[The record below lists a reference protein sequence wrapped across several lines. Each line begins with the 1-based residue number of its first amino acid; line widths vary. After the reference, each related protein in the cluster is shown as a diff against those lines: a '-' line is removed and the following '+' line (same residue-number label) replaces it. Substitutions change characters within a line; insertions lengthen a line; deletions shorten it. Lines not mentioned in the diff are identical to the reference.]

1 MMRPIKGRRF
11 EMIYKQKVGPAS
23 TARILV
29 DMDTG
34 VQYLETV
41 SGYSGGLT
49 PLLDR
54 SGKPLLAPFAQMHP
68 EEE

>member
-1 MMRPIKGRRF
+1 
-11 EMIYKQKVGPAS
+11 MIYKQKVGPAS

-34 VQYLETV
+34 AQYLETV
-41 SGYSGGLT
+41 SGGLT

-54 SGKPLLAPFAQMHP
+54 SGKPLLCTICTDAPGRGMMK
-68 EEE
+68 